1 MPCSILI
8 PLSYTC
14 PMFVQAVMFDRTNG
28 RSAEGGCSGVF
39 DLWLA
44 KGCVDVAEQDCCR
57 LPLVLTL
64 HMTIAS
70 TRKPRTVALRGV

>member
-1 MPCSILI
+1 M
-8 PLSYTC
+8 
-14 PMFVQAVMFDRTNG
+14 
-28 RSAEGGCSGVF
+28 EGQLKVDAAVF

-64 HMTIAS
+64 HMTITS
-70 TRKPRTVALRGV
+70 TRKPRTVELRGVEKYTPRPWIIDYLMTEQSN